1 MLLDQFIYFSFIDAV
16 FFTEATS
23 SVVASVGSMEDT
35 PLIVDHI
42 YIIVEVI
49 FLIVDCERGQNV
61 ASLA

>member
-1 MLLDQFIYFSFIDAV
+1 MQF

-23 SVVASVGSMEDT
+23 SVVAPVGSMEDT

-49 FLIVDCERGQNV
+49 FLIVDCERGQKV

>member
-1 MLLDQFIYFSFIDAV
+1 MQF